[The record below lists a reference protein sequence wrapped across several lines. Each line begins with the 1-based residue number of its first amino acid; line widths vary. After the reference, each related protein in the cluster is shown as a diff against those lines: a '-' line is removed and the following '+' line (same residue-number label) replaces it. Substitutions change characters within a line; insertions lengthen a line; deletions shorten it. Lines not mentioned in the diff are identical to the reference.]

1 MKKIFLLAI
10 ALVACGVAMAQ
21 SVSKTT
27 SSQKADSTITFTIMD
42 EVIVKNPMRFNRP
55 ETFTKVERETLEDSH
70 RKNILP
76 TLTEQV
82 PGMMV
87 TQRGMMGYGVSGGA
101 AGGINLRGMQSG
113 SGQVMVTVDCTP
125 QYQGIFG
132 HGLSDTYLSMI
143 AEDVEVVRGPFSTV
157 MGSNAMGGAVNIV
170 TRTLKENTV
179 ENKIGLSAGSW
190 GTLEAEA
197 INMLRKG
204 RLTSIVAAEY
214 GRSDNHRE
222 NMGFEQW
229 GGMAEV
235 GFRLNANWGAF
246 ALGNVTHFNAS
257 QPGTVTAPMLEA
269 DQWITRGIAVM
280 GLRNAYNNTS
290 GWIKVYDSFGIHKI
304 NDGYAAVGGT
314 PQTEL
319 FRSKDAL
326 AGVNAAQTF
335 FRGNNKLTIGMDYQH
350 IYGRA
355 YYTNRETGE
364 VVTTGRRGMQSTH
377 THSNEV
383 AVYAEAHKSL
393 LQWLEVDAG
402 IRYDHHSV
410 AGGEWVPKVGITT
423 LPIAQNGND
432 ASLRGVVSK
441 GFRNPTTKD
450 LFLYGSANNELLP
463 ERLWNYELAWSHSI
477 RGGRLRYDVNVF
489 TMKGDNLIQTIA
501 VDGKQKNVNTGE
513 ISNQGVEVDVHYR
526 LNKHWSLMTNHSW
539 LHMKHAI
546 VSTPEYKGY
555 VGASM
560 QYGKWSGNLGVL
572 HLNNLITKLDA
583 KGEADKKETF
593 TLLNASLNY
602 QLHKQLKL
610 WIKGEN
616 LLAQRYQYIDGYPMP
631 RATFMAG
638 MEVAF

>member
-1 MKKIFLLAI
+1 MKKLLLLTTVLAT
-10 ALVACGVAMAQ
+10 CSGAMAQ
-21 SVSKTT
+21 EAPKVT
-27 SSQKADSTITFTIMD
+27 SSQKADSTTTLMNEVVVSNPLRGRRAESIT
-42 EVIVKNPMRFNRP
+42 V
-55 ETFTKVERETLEDSH
+55 VEREALEDSH
-70 RKNILP
+70 RGSVLP
-76 TLTEQV
+76 TLTEMV
-82 PGMMV
+82 PGAVV

-113 SGQVMVTVDCTP
+113 SGQVMVMVNCIP

-132 HGLSDTYLSMI
+132 HGLSDTYLSMM
-143 AEDVEVVRGPFSTV
+143 AEQVEVVRGPFSTV
-157 MGSNAMGGAVNIV
+157 AGSNAMGGTVNIM
-170 TRTLKENTV
+170 TRLLKEDKV
-179 ENKIGLSAGSW
+179 ESQIGLSAGSW

-197 INMLRKG
+197 ISMLKKG
-204 RLTSIVAAEY
+204 RLSGNVAAEY

-229 GGMAEV
+229 GGMAEL
-235 GFRLNANWGAF
+235 GYELARHWSAF
-246 ALGNVTHFNAS
+246 VRGDVTHFKAS
-257 QPGTVTAPMLEA
+257 QPGAVTAPLLEA
-269 DQWITRGIAVM
+269 DQWITRGMAVM

-410 AGGEWVPKVGITT
+410 VGGEWVPKVGITT
-423 LPIAQNGND
+423 LPIRKRGNY
-432 ASLRGVVSK
+432 ATLRAMVSK

-463 ERLWNYELAWSHSI
+463 ERLWNYELAWSHI
-477 RGGRLRYDVNVF
+477 IGDRLRYDVNIF
-489 TMKGDNLIQTIA
+489 AMKGDNLIQTMA

-513 ISNQGVEVDVHYR
+513 ISNQGIELDVNYK
-526 LNKHWSLMTNHSW
+526 LNNHWSVTTNHSW
-539 LHMKHAI
+539 LHMEHAI
-546 VSTPEYKGY
+546 MSTPQYKGY
-555 VGASM
+555 VGANV
-560 QYGKWSGNLGVL
+560 QYGKWSGNVGVL

-583 KGEADKKETF
+583 KGEIDKKETF
-593 TLLNASLNY
+593 TLLNASVNY
-602 QLHKQLKL
+602 QLHKSLKL

-631 RATFMAG
+631 KATLRAGVGIKF
-638 MEVAF
+638 